1 MREMNG
7 KGQNIKINTYVS
19 VSISMMMLDFF
30 YFCRNENDLNV
41 DKNWLN
47 FVVHFISKCAVLKVN
62 KIAKLDMTRKLPTAN
77 SIASLFSIHIFAPFK
92 IYAHTCAINKIGD
105 V

>member
-1 MREMNG
+1 MYVLKIGLPPTKCLWGNQNSTKFPLYIPIVDSRMREMNG

-30 YFCRNENDLNV
+30 YFYRNENDLNV

-47 FVVHFISKCAVLKVN
+47 FVVHFI
-62 KIAKLDMTRKLPTAN
+62 
-77 SIASLFSIHIFAPFK
+77 
-92 IYAHTCAINKIGD
+92 
-105 V
+105 